1 MKVIF
6 IQDVK
11 GQGKKGEIKEV
22 SEGYAANF
30 LIPKGLAQAASQ
42 GNVKSLE
49 NQKQAEHK
57 RKEKLKAEAVQLA
70 KRIEE
75 TEITIATKAG
85 ESGRLFGSITNM
97 QIAEQLMSKKIKI
110 DKRII
115 MLEEPIRTLGV
126 KHVPIKLHPEVTA
139 TLKVLVVE
147 G

>member
-1 MKVIF
+1 MKVILM
-6 IQDVK
+6 QDVK

-49 NQKQAEHK
+49 NQKQSEQR
-57 RKEKLKAEAVQLA
+57 RKEKLKQEAILLA

-75 TEITIATKAG
+75 TQIIIATKAG
-85 ESGRLFGSITNM
+85 ENGRLFGSITNM
-97 QIAEQLMSKKIKI
+97 QIAEQLMNRKIKI

-126 KHVPIKLHPEVTA
+126 KLVPVKLHPEVIV
-139 TLKVLVVE
+139 TLKVQVVE